1 MVRRTGLL
9 VEAIVPTRTA
19 LHMLAEHVL
28 APARYAA
35 SGRIGLAIGDGGF
48 VTPPFGADP
57 TTVVLVDD
65 EIVVRSGS
73 EERRTRVTT
82 LRQAATFA
90 GCRLGAPAGVYP
102 PATACEPDAPLAI
115 DRSTARQIM
124 SWYGQVDAALRR
136 LLAQEGAD
144 DNVTGPTL
152 WPEHLDVAIR
162 LASVN
167 FGGLAGDEIVPDP
180 YVYVGP
186 PSQVIRDDHSFFTL
200 PFGAARTWRE
210 VPTTDAIVSF
220 FSEGLIH
227 ARTGSRRPS

>member
-1 MVRRTGLL
+1 MVRRTGSL

-35 SGRIGLAIGDGGF
+35 SGHIGLAIGDGGF
-48 VTPPFGADP
+48 VTPPFGNDP
-57 TTVVLVDD
+57 KIVGLIDD
-65 EIVVRSGS
+65 EIVVRSGT

-90 GCRLGAPAGVYP
+90 GARLGATEDVYP
-102 PATACEPDAPLAI
+102 PATPCEPDAPLAI
-115 DRSTARQIM
+115 DQSAARQLFT
-124 SWYGQVDAALRR
+124 WYGQVDAALRS
-136 LLAQEGAD
+136 LLTQDGSD
-144 DNVTGPTL
+144 DNVTEPTL

-162 LASVN
+162 VGDVN
-167 FGGLAGDEIVPDP
+167 FGGLAGDETVPDP

-186 PSQVIRDDHSFFTL
+186 PQQVIRDDHSFFTL

-220 FSEGLIH
+220 FSEGLVH

>member
-1 MVRRTGLL
+1 MVRRTGSL
-9 VEAIVPTRTA
+9 VDAIVPTRTA
-19 LHMLAEHVL
+19 LHMVAEHVL

-35 SGRIGLAIGDGGF
+35 NGRIGLAIGDGGF
-48 VTPPFGADP
+48 VTPPFGTEP
-57 TTVVLVDD
+57 TTIGLVDD

-82 LRQAATFA
+82 LRQAAIFA
-90 GCRLGAPAGVYP
+90 RSELGAPADVYP
-102 PATACEPDAPLAI
+102 PATACEPDTPLAI
-115 DRSTARQIM
+115 DRSAARQIM

-136 LLAQEGAD
+136 LLTQEGPD
-144 DNVTGPTL
+144 DNVAEPTL

-162 LASVN
+162 VGDVN
-167 FGGLAGDEIVPDP
+167 FGGLAGDETLADP

-186 PSQVIRDDHSFFTL
+186 SEQVIRDDHSFFTL

-220 FSEGLIH
+220 FSEGLVH
-227 ARTGSRRPS
+227 ARTGSRRLS